1 MNWLN
6 ELYKMNKQE
15 PDKEIERSLVNAI
28 FRIYDRF
35 PELALESGSD
45 SKKCLLISPMLIS
58 MGITP

>member
-6 ELYKMNKQE
+6 ELYKINKQE

-35 PELALESGSD
+35 PELALESELD
-45 SKKCLLISPMLIS
+45 SKKCLSISPMLIS
-58 MGITP
+58 MGIMP

>member
-35 PELALESGSD
+35 P
-45 SKKCLLISPMLIS
+45 
-58 MGITP
+58 

>member
-6 ELYKMNKQE
+6 ELYKIKKQE

-45 SKKCLLISPMLIS
+45 SKKCPSISQMLIS